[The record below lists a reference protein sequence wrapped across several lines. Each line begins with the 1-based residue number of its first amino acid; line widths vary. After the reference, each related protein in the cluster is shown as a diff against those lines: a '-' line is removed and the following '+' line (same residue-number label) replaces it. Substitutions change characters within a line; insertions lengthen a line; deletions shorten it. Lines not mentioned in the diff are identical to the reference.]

1 MPGEPVCRRE
11 RRAGESVVD
20 SGYMEAGGKGDVAN
34 LPGVEF
40 FHRDHRVYHFSVP
53 LKESKRVHWLLT
65 SFLPTLE

>member
-1 MPGEPVCRRE
+1 M
-11 RRAGESVVD
+11 VD

-53 LKESKRVHWLLT
+53 LV
-65 SFLPTLE
+65 FLPVEGNKLPGLSLSSATLYVHRRCSEGCRDT